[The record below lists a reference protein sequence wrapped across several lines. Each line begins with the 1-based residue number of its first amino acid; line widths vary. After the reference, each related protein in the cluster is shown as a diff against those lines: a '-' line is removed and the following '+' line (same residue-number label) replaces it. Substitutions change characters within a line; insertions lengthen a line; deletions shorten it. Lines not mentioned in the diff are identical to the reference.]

1 MDQGQNRAAEDE
13 RAGQSAAGPAGD
25 CFTFPFPPREFADR
39 GTKWLLSD
47 PAHLR
52 HVVRVV
58 APELSEG
65 LDFERLEPVL
75 TEEIPQQLQQQV
87 ALAEATV
94 AGPGSAG
101 AGGADALC
109 AGVRSAVPSGVSHGA
124 RGSAHG
130 GECLWAGAAFDA
142 GGHGTAC

>member
-65 LDFERLEPVL
+65 LDFERLELVL
-75 TEEIPQQLQQQV
+75 TEEISQQLQKQV
-87 ALAEATV
+87 AVAVAAV
-94 AGPGSAG
+94 AGAGSAG
-101 AGGADALC
+101 AGGADAGPTGC
-109 AGVRSAVPSGVSHGA
+109 AGGGADPGGVTGGVGGGVKVVGSLHCTGISGHA
-124 RGSAHG
+124 
-130 GECLWAGAAFDA
+130 E
-142 GGHGTAC
+142 

>member
-1 MDQGQNRAAEDE
+1 MGQGQNRAAEDV
-13 RAGQSAAGPAGD
+13 RAGQSAAGRAGE
-25 CFTFPFPPREFADR
+25 CYTFPFAPREFADR

-52 HVVRVV
+52 HVLRVV
-58 APELSEG
+58 ALELSEG

-75 TEEIPQQLQQQV
+75 TEEISQQLQQQV
-87 ALAEATV
+87 V
-94 AGPGSAG
+94 ADAAVVGAGSAR

-109 AGVRSAVPSGVSHGA
+109 AGVRSAVPAGVSHGA
-124 RGSAHG
+124 GGSAPG
-130 GECLWAGAAFDA
+130 GERLWTGAAFDA

>member
-1 MDQGQNRAAEDE
+1 MDQGQNRAAEDAR
-13 RAGQSAAGPAGD
+13 RAGNAAGRGGD

-52 HVVRVV
+52 HVLRVV

-75 TEEIPQQLQQQV
+75 TEEISQQLQQQV
-87 ALAEATV
+87 ADAAV
-94 AGPGSAG
+94 VGAGSAG
-101 AGGADALC
+101 ASGADALC
-109 AGVRSAVPSGVSHGA
+109 ADVRSAVPAGVSHGA
-124 RGSAHG
+124 GGSAHG
-130 GECLWAGAAFDA
+130 GERLWAGAAFDA